1 MRKQFIIQLFTIGLG
16 MYFVSCGFEGENRKH
31 DSAELNINTIF
42 ELKTMFSD
50 PPNQFR
56 SAPLWVWNDDVTKK
70 QIDRQLADFK
80 SGGMGGVFIHPRPGL
95 ITSYLSDEWFALCN
109 YTVQKGKELGM
120 DVWLYDENSYPSGFA
135 GGHVPAEM
143 PESYNQGQGLDFER
157 MERIPDD
164 RDDIFLVLK
173 KVDEEFIDITDNL
186 NDESG
191 KKGDYF
197 IYTKQF
203 YKNQAWH
210 GGYSYVDLLYEGVTE
225 KFIEVTMTGYEK
237 AIGKEFGKT
246 VPGIF
251 TDEPNI
257 SSPGG
262 IRWTPSLFE
271 DFEKRWGYDLKT
283 NLPSL
288 SLEIGDWKRIRH
300 NYYTTL
306 LELFIERWSKP
317 WYKYTEENN
326 LSWTGHYW
334 EHGWPNPMHG
344 GDNMAMYAWHQI
356 PAIDILMNQYSED
369 VNSQFGNVRAV
380 KELSSVANQ
389 MGRTRTLSETY
400 GAGGWDLRF
409 EDMKRIGDWQYVL
422 GVNFLN
428 QHISYM
434 TLEGARKRD
443 HPQSFSYHEPWW
455 ENYKIQGDYFAR
467 LSLALSS
474 GKQLNNI
481 LVIEPTSTA
490 WMYFSELNP
499 TTKFSELGPEF
510 QNFVLQ
516 LERNQVE
523 YDLASENIVKDIGL
537 IKGSNFV
544 VGERSYDVIVIPP
557 GLENLDQSTFELVKS
572 YLLNGGKVLSFNGV
586 PEYVDGKESAAMRTL
601 AEKYSQ
607 QWVSENRIQA
617 QQSKEL
623 LISKSIQFN
632 QAEEIKGKLFH
643 NRRQF
648 ADGQLLFLVNTHAN
662 EWSSG
667 SFAMD
672 GKSVKELDL
681 ISGHI
686 VDYHSTPSENDLEIA
701 FDLPPSGSLLLLI
714 SNAAEGTLVNQV
726 DGKVSI
732 VKALDELKIKKTDL
746 NVLTLDY
753 CDINYRGEMEKD
765 VYFFNATDQLFKH
778 HGFEGN
784 PWSSAVQYKS
794 YLVDKNDFGDDSGFE
809 VSYHFTVDN
818 AMDKSSLKVVVEHPE
833 LWQLSINGISVEVDP
848 SAHWLD
854 RKFGV
859 YPIGGNVMDGEN
871 SISLVAS
878 SMTIHSEVEPV
889 YVIGNFDLAFQ
900 DKGFKLISSK
910 PLKLGSWKEQGNPFY
925 SESVSYT
932 KTYNISNTDKRH
944 IVKLLEWN
952 GSLAQVKVNKIS
964 AGTIFHPPYE
974 LDITDHLNDGDN
986 EISIEVF
993 GTLKNLLGPHHI
1005 GPVTGTAWPASF
1017 ASADKNIPSG
1027 DEYDFIDYGLFQDF
1041 ILIEA
1046 EGSPQKFYW
1055 RTEQVA
1061 MPEFD
1066 NKDSISFDAPIL
1078 VSIASKTDG
1087 AETRYSLDGS
1097 QPNRSSNLYT
1107 KPFLLKKNAVV
1118 TARSFKNEFVSS
1130 PVIQRK
1136 YFIIKKKNEVS
1147 MNQSLL
1153 AGLQYHYYEGI
1164 WSNIPDFS
1172 FLTEIGNGWISDV
1185 NLVDVDRRAAN
1196 FALEY
1201 NGYIIIEEE
1210 GLYSFYVSSNDGSKL
1225 FINDIPVVD
1234 NDGTHGDFEK
1244 RGKME
1249 LKTGYHPF
1257 SVQYF
1262 DGGGS
1267 QALRVS
1273 YKGPGIA
1280 RQVISADKF
1289 FHKGEL

>member
-1 MRKQFIIQLFTIGLG
+1 MRNQVITRLAIIALG
-16 MYFVSCGFEGENRKH
+16 MYFMSCGLDSENRKP
-31 DSAELNINTIF
+31 DAQEGKISSIR
-42 ELKTMFSD
+42 ELKSLFGD
-50 PPNQFR
+50 PPKQFR
-56 SAPLWVWNDDVTKK
+56 SAPLWVWNDDITEE
-70 QIDRQLADFK
+70 QIDQQLADFK

-95 ITSYLSDEWFALCN
+95 ITSYLSDEWFELCN
-109 YTVQKGKELGM
+109 YTVERGKELGM

-143 PESYNQGQGLDFER
+143 PESYNQGQGLDFQRVEN
-157 MERIPDD
+157 IPDE
-164 RDDIFLVLK
+164 RDDIYLALK
-173 KVDEEFIDITDNL
+173 KVDTEFIDVTNNL
-186 NDESG
+186 DVESS
-191 KKGDYF
+191 KQGDYF

-225 KFIEVTMTGYEK
+225 KFIELTMTGYEK
-237 AIGKEFGKT
+237 AIGNEFGKA

-262 IRWTPSLFE
+262 VRWTPSLFE
-271 DFEKRWGYDLKT
+271 DFENRWGYDLKT

-317 WYKYTEENN
+317 WYNYTEQHK

-344 GDNMAMYAWHQI
+344 GDNMAMYAWHQM

-389 MGRTRTLSETY
+389 LGRTRTLSETY

-428 QHISYM
+428 QHLSYM

-455 ENYKIQGDYFAR
+455 DNYKIQGDYFAR

-474 GKQLNNI
+474 GKQINDI

-499 TTKFSELGPEF
+499 TTKFSELGPRF
-510 QNFVLQ
+510 QDFVLQ
-516 LERNQVE
+516 LERNQIE
-523 YDLASENIVKDIGL
+523 YDLASENIVKDIGK
-537 IKGSNFV
+537 INGSNFV
-544 VGERSYDVIVIPP
+544 VGERAYDVIVIPP
-557 GLENLDQSTFELVKS
+557 GLENLDKSTFKLVTS
-572 YLLNGGKVLSFNGV
+572 YLKNGGKVVSFNGV
-586 PEYVDGKESAAMRTL
+586 PEYVDGTASAELRTL
-601 AEKYSQ
+601 AEKHSA
-607 QWVSENRIQA
+607 QWVSANIIGE

-623 LISKSIQFN
+623 LNSKSIRFKQP
-632 QAEEIKGKLFH
+632 EEIKGTLFH
-643 NRRQF
+643 NRRQLE
-648 ADGQLLFLVNTHAN
+648 DGQLLFLVNTHSN

-667 SFAMD
+667 SFTMV

-681 ISGHI
+681 ISGEI
-686 VDYHSTPSENDLEIA
+686 NAYHSTLNENSLEIA
-701 FDLPPSGSLLLLI
+701 FEMPPSGSLLLFI
-714 SNAAEGTLVNQV
+714 SNDVEEKLLDKGA
-726 DGKVSI
+726 GKVSV
-732 VKALDELKIKKTDL
+732 VKALDDLKIKRADL

-753 CDINYRGEMEKD
+753 CDINYKGDLEKD

-778 HGFEGN
+778 HGFDGN
-784 PWSSAVQYKS
+784 PWSSAVQYKTS
-794 YLVDKNDFGDDSGFE
+794 IVDKNNFGEDSGFE
-809 VSYHFTVDN
+809 VSYLFSLDHATN
-818 AMDKSSLKVVVEHPE
+818 KSSLQVVVEHPE
-833 LWQLSINGISVEVDP
+833 LWHLSINGKSVEPDP

-859 YPIGGNVMDGEN
+859 YHIGAYIIDGEN
-871 SISLVAS
+871 SITLKAP
-878 SMTIHSEVEPV
+878 SMSVHAEVEPV
-889 YVIGNFDLAFQ
+889 YVIGDFNLASQ
-900 DKGFKLISSK
+900 DKGFKLVSSK

-925 SESVSYT
+925 SSSVAYT
-932 KTYNISNTDKRH
+932 KTYNISNTAKRYV
-944 IVKLLEWN
+944 VKLLEWN
-952 GSLAQVKVNKIS
+952 GSLAQVKVNNNS
-964 AGTIFHPPYE
+964 AGTIFYPPYE
-974 LDITDHLNDGDN
+974 LDITDQLKSGDN
-986 EISIEVF
+986 EISIEII

-1017 ASADKNIPSG
+1017 ASADKNLPPG

-1041 ILIEA
+1041 MLIEA
-1046 EGSPQKFYW
+1046 EGPQQKVYW

-1061 MPEFD
+1061 KPEFSD
-1066 NKDSISFDAPIL
+1066 IDSISYNTPIL
-1078 VSIASKTDG
+1078 VSISSKTEG
-1087 AETRYSLDGS
+1087 AATRFTLDGS
-1097 QPNRSSNLYT
+1097 LPNRSSTLYT
-1107 KPFLLKKNAVV
+1107 KPFLLRKNAIV
-1118 TARSFKNEFVSS
+1118 TAKSFKNELVSS

-1136 YFIIKKKNEVS
+1136 YFIIKKRNEDGSNENYV
-1147 MNQSLL
+1147 
-1153 AGLQYHYYEGI
+1153 AGLEYHYYEGI

-1172 FLTEIGNGWISDV
+1172 FLSEKGKGRISDI
-1185 NLVDVDRRAAN
+1185 NLVDLERRAAN

-1201 NGYIIIEEE
+1201 EGYLKIEEE
-1210 GLYSFYVSSNDGSKL
+1210 GIYSFYVSSNDGSKL
-1225 FINDIPVVD
+1225 FINYIPVVD

-1249 LKTGYHPF
+1249 LKAGYHPF
-1257 SVQYF
+1257 EVQYF

-1280 RQVISADKF
+1280 RQIIPADKF
-1289 FHKGEL
+1289 FYKGGK